1 MGRDVQE
8 TKMIKKVTEKI
19 IVSDSRMLRDQL
31 YFIKVNNM
39 HRDDV
44 LFTERLLLSGIIK
57 SLRKENEVLVTKM
70 T

>member
-8 TKMIKKVTEKI
+8 IKMIKKVTEKI
-19 IVSDSRMLRDQL
+19 IVSDSRMLKDQL